1 MSFNFEIPEK
11 FSEKKTGDMTIYKA
25 DKMALFIQQ
34 KADMSSYNSIN
45 MRVILNDINRKNI
58 FLLNKVNKE
67 IEGDLEY
74 KCISMAKKLVKDIR
88 SNSEY
93 KTGFMKSIMSADH
106 NNTEILIMSLLS
118 VIIPDEKTDCCIV
131 SAVFPCDSEASE
143 KEKLFMNILES
154 VERIDN
160 NE

>member
-1 MSFNFEIPEK
+1 MSFEFEIPEN
-11 FSEKKTGDMTIYKA
+11 FSGRKTRNITIYKA

-34 KADMSSYNSIN
+34 KADMSSYDSIN

-58 FLLNKVNKE
+58 FLLNEVNKE
-67 IEGDLEY
+67 IEEDLEY
-74 KCISMAKKLVKDIR
+74 KCISMAKKLVKDIQ

-93 KTGFMKSIMSADH
+93 KTGFMKSILSVNH
-106 NNTEILIMSLLS
+106 NNTDILMMSLLS
-118 VIIPDEKTDCCIV
+118 IIIPDEKTDCCIV
-131 SAVFPCDSEASE
+131 RAVFPCDSEASE
-143 KEKLFMNILES
+143 KEKIFMNILES